1 MAEKAEISQIA
12 KKLTEELLSKTG
24 VDAKVEVEDTPD
36 GTKVN
41 IIGEDL
47 GILIGFHG
55 ETLKAIQ
62 TLLGV
67 MVNHEKGDEDW
78 SRILVDVGSWRESRQ
93 TSLEEMA
100 QNAVNKALESKLPC
114 ALPPLSPD
122 ERRLVHMYLQ
132 EQVGVSSHSEGEG
145 SERHIVVLP
154 E

>member
-1 MAEKAEISQIA
+1 MAEKAEINQIA
-12 KKLTEELLSKTG
+12 KKLTEELLKRTG
-24 VDAKVEVEDTPD
+24 VEASVEVEDED
-36 GTKVN
+36 GVTKIN

-67 MVNHEKGDEDW
+67 MINHEKGSEEW
-78 SRILVDVGSWRESRQ
+78 HRVLVDVGSWRQSRQ
-93 TSLEEMA
+93 VSLEEMA
-100 QNAVNKALESKLPC
+100 QNAVTKARESGLPC
-114 ALPPLSPD
+114 ALPPLSAD
-122 ERRLVHMYLQ
+122 ERRLVHLFLQ
-132 EQVGVSSHSEGEG
+132 EMPGVSSHSEGEG